1 MLRRTETIEHGP
13 PGSRLLLPFALAR
26 KAVADAWLQLLVSA
40 AVLVLFAWVFVW
52 LMSLLTIGKWG
63 DLLNLLPNFVQPL
76 LGVPLKD
83 LATTT
88 GRLTFLYVHLVTLLV
103 VISWAVGQ
111 GSDVISGGIAK
122 GTLEL
127 VLTLPVRRATV
138 VLMPAAVLAVGCVA
152 LAFSVW
158 VGSWLGVMAI
168 GFRAEISL
176 RAFLPGVVNLA
187 ALTFCLGGIT
197 TLVSSFD
204 RDRWRTIWLSGGIF
218 VLASIVKLVS
228 RLWSKGEWLK
238 YLSFLSAFEPQQLIL
253 ARLDRWRLTW
263 EFSGTLISLGLL
275 CYLAAMVVFAR
286 RDIPVPR

>member
-158 VGSWLGVMAI
+158 VGSWIGVMAI

>member
-1 MLRRTETIEHGP
+1 MLRRIETVQHGP

-26 KAVADAWLQLLVSA
+26 KAVADAWLQLAVSA
-40 AVLVLFAWVFVW
+40 GVLILFAWIFVW

-63 DLLNLLPNFVQPL
+63 AMLNLLPNFVQPL

-103 VISWAVGQ
+103 VISWALGR
-111 GSDVISGGIAK
+111 GSDVIGGGIAR

-138 VLMPAAVLAVGCVA
+138 VLIPATISAIGCVV

-158 VGSWLGVMAI
+158 IGTWVGVTAV
-168 GFRAEISL
+168 GFRAEVSM
-176 RAFLPGVVNLA
+176 RQFLPGVVNLA
-187 ALTFCLGGIT
+187 ALAFCLGGIT

-228 RLWSKGEWLK
+228 RLWGDGQWLK
-238 YLSFLSAFEPQQLIL
+238 YASFLSAFEPQQLIL
-253 ARLDRWRLTW
+253 DRLNGWRLTW
-263 EFSGTLISLGLL
+263 EFSGILLVLGLL
-275 CYLAAMVVFAR
+275 CYVAAMVVFAR
-286 RDIPVPR
+286 RDIPIPR

>member
-1 MLRRTETIEHGP
+1 
-13 PGSRLLLPFALAR
+13 LAR

-158 VGSWLGVMAI
+158 VGSWIGVMAI

>member
-1 MLRRTETIEHGP
+1 MPRRIETMEHGP

-26 KAVADAWLQLLVSA
+26 KAVADAWVQLAVSA
-40 AVLVLFAWVFVW
+40 AVLMLFAWIFVW

-63 DLLNLLPNFVQPL
+63 AMLNLLPNFVQPL

-103 VISWAVGQ
+103 VISWALGR

-138 VLMPAAVLAVGCVA
+138 VLIPAAISAVGCVV

-158 VGSWLGVMAI
+158 IGTWIGVTAV
-168 GFRAEISL
+168 GFRADVTL
-176 RAFLPGVVNLA
+176 RQFLPGVVNLA
-187 ALTFCLGGIT
+187 ALGFCLGGIA

-204 RDRWRTIWLSGGIF
+204 RDRWRTIWLTGGVF
-218 VLASIVKLVS
+218 VLASIVKLIS
-228 RLWSKGEWLK
+228 RLWGAGQWLK

-253 ARLDRWRLTW
+253 ARNDRWPLTW
-263 EFSGTLISLGLL
+263 QFSGTLIVLGVV
-275 CYLAAMVVFAR
+275 CYLAAMAVFAR